1 MYALIQ
7 DNQIKV
13 GPRDWRY
20 YFFKQ
25 YIDSNGL
32 DSSSLPINE
41 PSDRKVITAEWKI
54 IPVTQLDTPSY
65 DPLFEQLAGPF
76 WAVNDEYIT
85 GYYTVVDLSVDSSKS
100 KLKEIVTDTRYKVEV
115 GGCPFTFPDGTEV
128 TLYTTREDRGVY
140 LQAYQIMSDG
150 QSIVFKF
157 EGAVFKSVTRDELG
171 MIVATGAQHIQ
182 AAFNWES
189 QLYAEIDACETIEQ
203 LKLVDLTYPESE

>member
-25 YIDSNGL
+25 YLDTNNL
-32 DSSSLPINE
+32 DSSALPITE

-54 IPVTQLDTPSY
+54 IPVTQLDTPVY
-65 DPLFEQLAGPF
+65 DPLFEQLAGPI
-76 WAVNDEYIT
+76 WSVGSDSIT
-85 GYYTVVDLSVDSSKS
+85 GAYTVADLSVESSKS
-100 KLKEIVTDTRYKVEV
+100 KLKEVVTDTRYKVEI
-115 GGCPFTFPDGTEV
+115 GGCPFTFPDGSAV

-140 LQAYQIMSDG
+140 LQAYQIMSEG

-171 MIVATGAQHIQ
+171 MIVATGAAHIQ
-182 AAFNWES
+182 AAFDWES
-189 QLYAEIDACETIEQ
+189 QLYADIDVCETIEQ